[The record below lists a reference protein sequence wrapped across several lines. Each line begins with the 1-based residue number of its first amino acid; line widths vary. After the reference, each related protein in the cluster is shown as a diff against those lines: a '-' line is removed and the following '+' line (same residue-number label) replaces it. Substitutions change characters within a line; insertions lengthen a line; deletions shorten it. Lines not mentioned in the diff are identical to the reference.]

1 MESKDFTVPHL
12 TPKQAGSHVQSVQRA
27 LLLLELLSSE
37 RREMSLSDIARAMHW
52 PKSTVHGLLSTLR
65 DYHYIDQSP
74 EDGKYRLG
82 IRLFELGT
90 QVADS
95 WNIRE
100 VARPYMLH
108 LSETLREMVQMGKED
123 KGDVLYVEKVDSS
136 QMMRIVSEVGSRLPM
151 HCTGLGKMLLSHMP
165 WSKVKWIVS
174 QKGMEAK
181 TEKTITSLPALKKE
195 LEQIQTQG
203 YAMDDCEIMDNLRC
217 VAAPVFNRY
226 GEVDFAI
233 SISGFSNILWGEH
246 LEKAITELKGAAH
259 SISVKMGYRSE

>member
-1 MESKDFTVPHL
+1 MESKELLPQTGY
-12 TPKQAGSHVQSVQRA
+12 KKESSHVQSVQRA
-27 LLLLELLSSE
+27 LCLLELLSAE
-37 RREMSLSDIARAMHW
+37 RRAMSLSDISRTLHW

-100 VARPYMLH
+100 IARPYMLH
-108 LSETLREMVQMGKED
+108 LSETLHEMVQMGKED

-136 QMMRIVSEVGSRLPM
+136 QMMRIVSEVGARLPM

-181 TEKTITSLPALKKE
+181 TDRTITNLPTLKKE
-195 LEQIQTQG
+195 MEQIQQQG
-203 YAMDDCEIMDNLRC
+203 YAMDDCEIMNNLRC
-217 VAAPVFNRY
+217 VAAPIYNRY
-226 GEVDFAI
+226 GEVEFAI
-233 SISGFSNILWGEH
+233 SVSGFSNSLWGNH
-246 LEKAITELKGAAH
+246 LEKAIAEVKEAAH
-259 SISVKMGYRSE
+259 AISVKMGYRSE